1 MGPAISEPWVSA
13 EDVAVHVG
21 VAKDTVYR
29 WLEARTLPGHRV
41 GRLWKFKLSEV
52 DEWVRA
58 GHAADAA
65 PPPRLANGRKKKS
78 RPRSGGKAT
87 RPRTA
92 RPHVGKS
99 G

>member
-1 MGPAISEPWVSA
+1 MGRALSEPWVSA

-52 DEWVRA
+52 DQWVRA
-58 GHAADAA
+58 GHAADAE
-65 PPPRLANGRKKKS
+65 PEPTTGRKRRK
-78 RPRSGGKAT
+78 R
-87 RPRTA
+87 
-92 RPHVGKS
+92 
-99 G
+99 

>member
-1 MGPAISEPWVSA
+1 VGRALSEPWVSA

-52 DEWVRA
+52 DQWVRA
-58 GHAADAA
+58 GHTADAE
-65 PPPRLANGRKKKS
+65 PEPKPTTGRKRKK
-78 RPRSGGKAT
+78 R
-87 RPRTA
+87 
-92 RPHVGKS
+92 
-99 G
+99 